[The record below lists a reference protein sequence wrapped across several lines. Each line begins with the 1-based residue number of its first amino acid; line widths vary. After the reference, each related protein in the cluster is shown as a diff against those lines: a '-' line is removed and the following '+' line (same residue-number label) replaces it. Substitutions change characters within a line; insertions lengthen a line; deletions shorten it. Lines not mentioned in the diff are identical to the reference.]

1 MIFNH
6 EEESPDDPEAEND
19 SGRGRR
25 SARLSS
31 KRRLNYADQLA
42 NIESLQLLIEMRKKD
57 KEEYLAKKK
66 QECDSDAAF

>member
-6 EEESPDDPEAEND
+6 DEENQDDDDDD

-42 NIESLQLLIEMRKKD
+42 NIESL
-57 KEEYLAKKK
+57 
-66 QECDSDAAF
+66 